1 MGYCILFY
9 RSMSWSTA
17 LSCKV
22 EVEWVAQISKLGYCK
37 GLYNEEWSVVL
48 QRWLGMGGSNIQ
60 VGNFLGPFNREW
72 SVKFEVFWVSSEES
86 VVDSCC
92 GSSVSQ
98 VFPVSIHDPYI
109 LSSFLHL
116 QYILLQANAIVYIMS
131 WALFCSIVAARI
143 WQCYARGSDLP
154 SFVKL
159 INAMTTNF
167 ITFFIS
173 VEMVDCGWCTIK
185 WC

>member
-1 MGYCILFY
+1 MDMQINILTLHVLVDNVNGILFY

-48 QRWLGMGGSNIQ
+48 QRWLGMGGSNLQ

-116 QYILLQANAIVYIMS
+116 QYILLQANAIVYIS
-131 WALFCSIVAARI
+131 WVGLYSVLLLVLEFGNAL
-143 WQCYARGSDLP
+143 QQDLIC
-154 SFVKL
+154 L
-159 INAMTTNF
+159 HL
-167 ITFFIS
+167 
-173 VEMVDCGWCTIK
+173 
-185 WC
+185 

>member
-1 MGYCILFY
+1 MDMQINILTLHVLVDNVNGILFY

-116 QYILLQANAIVYIMS
+116 QYILLQDNAIVYIS
-131 WALFCSIVAARI
+131 WVGLYSVLLLLLEF
-143 WQCYARGSDLP
+143 G
-154 SFVKL
+154 
-159 INAMTTNF
+159 NAMQEDL
-167 ITFFIS
+167 I
-173 VEMVDCGWCTIK
+173 CLHL
-185 WC
+185 

>member
-1 MGYCILFY
+1 MDMQINILTLHVLVDNVNGILFY

-116 QYILLQANAIVYIMS
+116 QYILLQANAIVYIS
-131 WALFCSIVAARI
+131 WVGLYSVLLLVLEFGNAL
-143 WQCYARGSDLP
+143 QQDLIC
-154 SFVKL
+154 L
-159 INAMTTNF
+159 HL
-167 ITFFIS
+167 
-173 VEMVDCGWCTIK
+173 
-185 WC
+185 